1 MTECTSKSM
10 SFSSAGRSE
19 VVADFLGG
27 RLTSDAG
34 VLLLREINQKIGLL
48 DALNAAIPDPRDP
61 RMTVHRQRTML
72 TQGKAA
78 KGAKGSKGK
87 GSKGDTHILKSSL
100 EDKAAK
106 GTPIF

>member
-10 SFSSAGRSE
+10 SFSSAGRRE

-34 VLLLREINQKIGLL
+34 VLLLREIDQKIGLL

-78 KGAKGSKGK
+78 KGTPTRQQRGHPYFKKGSK
-87 GSKGDTHILKSSL
+87 
-100 EDKAAK
+100 KAAK